1 MVKSKWLSFVLVFA
15 MLVSVFVPTGMTKAF
30 ASGTSYDSMVVPSIS
45 DDTTTKL
52 GTFMVDI
59 DPFVSNSEAIFELPD
74 TDYEIHQVKIGGV
87 LFDLSGDNSTV
98 ASDVYTGTANSDIK
112 KFQFKITK
120 TSDNGFKLYLD
131 YDGTKKLV
139 ESHSNDSNYG
149 SMGEL
154 KFPIELTR
162 VKVPSGA
169 SGDIKLTI
177 TGSGSGQ
184 LNDGSVVVATIGGGD
199 LTVAAVDT
207 KSFSDDGGN
216 VKIRITESAA
226 GKLTSK
232 DTLKLVLPD
241 GFKWDENTSDY
252 SVTSV
257 FGTNISNNVKVTP
270 NDDTLEIKLY
280 DGASGSTERAAVD
293 ITGKNGAKIIVVD
306 DSTKAK
312 EGDVIAKVRGSYDV
326 TPSEI
331 TVGTYG
337 QYDTTISATDSS
349 VVAFSGQY
357 DQENSSNDINKVSDI
372 QIKESVVGSL
382 VNGRTILLTLPTNAR
397 WYKIDDTKVTKE
409 NNVGKNF
416 EVDSDNGVHLWFE
429 GLQGTDN
436 RTAKFVVKR
445 DPNST
450 GKNPAK
456 LKIENNYV
464 ALEPGVTGDL
474 KVTVGG
480 TAGLST
486 DSITLAKV
494 VNPVTVTADK
504 TNVKIGVSNQAAG
517 KIDISEYQ
525 AGAIYTNHGKNTLD
539 LILPDGVKFTSKP
552 TVKVTSGDLDID
564 NVNLVSDKSGNDN
577 KILRIEFKSDSTE
590 ASTIEVS
597 NIYYDVDRTVG
608 EGDIQVKVGGSA
620 LVIVPSSSL
629 SNYKDKDG
637 YKDDYHTL
645 DYADIYFSG
654 EDYLVKVANATVVTP
669 APNATNQTA
678 VFTINSTTYTV
689 NGVQNT
695 LDSAP
700 YVKNGRTYLPTRYVA
715 YALGVSSDNVLWD
728 GTKATFILGNRV
740 VQVTPGSTTLT
751 INGAPVTMDAPA
763 EIVNGRV
770 MVPFRWIAQAFGAQV
785 QWDATNQTVT
795 MTLQAQ

>member
-87 LFDLSGDNSTV
+87 SFDLSGDEAKYVSGNNGTV
-98 ASDVYTGTANSDIK
+98 TSDVYTGAANSDIK
-112 KFQFKITK
+112 AFQFKITK

-131 YDGTKKLV
+131 YDGTKTLV
-139 ESHSNDSNYG
+139 DSNQNYG

-207 KSFSDDGGN
+207 NSFSDAGGY

-226 GKLTSK
+226 GKLNAK
-232 DTLKLVLPD
+232 DEFKLELPD
-241 GFKWDENTSDY
+241 GFEWGNVENTVLNNTYKKGATIVYGDLGGSKQLTIKNDTNNKPVGFNEVNFVSD
-252 SVTSV
+252 
-257 FGTNISNNVKVTP
+257 G
-270 NDDTLEIKLY
+270 DTLKVYLTSDNYKSKSKVAIDFWVPINVTDTSE
-280 DGASGSTERAAVD
+280 
-293 ITGKNGAKIIVVD
+293 
-306 DSTKAK
+306 AK
-312 EGDVIAKVRGSYDV
+312 EGDVVAKVKGDYDV
-326 TPSEI
+326 TPTEL

-337 QYDTTISATDSS
+337 DYNVSVSAEDSS
-349 VVAFSGQY
+349 TVALAGQN
-357 DQENSSNDINKVSDI
+357 DQDVSDI
-372 QIKESVVGSL
+372 TIKESIKGSL
-382 VNGRTILLTLPTNAR
+382 IKGRSILITLPSNAR
-397 WYKIDDTKVTKE
+397 WYKIDDEEVNPYTDDDQI
-409 NNVGKNF
+409 ND
-416 EVDSDNGVHLWFE
+416 VDSDNGVTLKLD
-429 GLQGTDN
+429 GLQGTDY
-436 RTAKFVVKR
+436 RTAKFVVEGSS
-445 DPNST
+445 DNST
-450 GKNPAK
+450 DPAE
-456 LKIENNYV
+456 LKIENLSV
-464 ALEPGVTGDL
+464 ALDTGVTGDL
-474 KVTVGG
+474 VATVSGSQ
-480 TAGLST
+480 GLT
-486 DSITLAKV
+486 GDITLAKV
-494 VNPVTVTADK
+494 VNPVKVTADK
-504 TNVKIGVSNQAAG
+504 ANVKLGVSDQAAG
-517 KIDISEYQ
+517 DITISEYQ
-525 AGAIYTNHGKNTLD
+525 DGAIDTNDGDDPITLN
-539 LILPDGVKFTSKP
+539 LPDGVKFSSKP
-552 TVKVTSGDLDID
+552 TVDVTAGDIEVDR
-564 NVNLVSDKSGNDN
+564 VSLAND
-577 KILRIEFKSDSTE
+577 DSTLE
-590 ASTIEVS
+590 IYFKDDSNTASTIKIS
-597 NIYYDVDRTVG
+597 NIKYDVDRTVG
-608 EGDIQVKVGGSA
+608 EGDIQVKVGGDA
-620 LVIVPSSSL
+620 LVTVAEQG
-629 SNYKDKDG
+629 YKDKDG
-637 YKDDYHTL
+637 DMHEF
-645 DYADIYFSG
+645 FSG
-654 EDYLVKVANATVVTP
+654 NDYITKVANATVVTP

-700 YVKNGRTYLPTRYVA
+700 YVKNGRTYLPARYVA
-715 YALGVSSDNVLWD
+715 YALGVSSDNVIWD
-728 GTKATFILGNRV
+728 GTKATFILNNRV
-740 VQVTPGSTTLT
+740 VQVTPGSTTLVIGT
-751 INGAPVTMDAPA
+751 GATVTMDAPA

>member
-1 MVKSKWLSFVLVFA
+1 
-15 MLVSVFVPTGMTKAF
+15 
-30 ASGTSYDSMVVPSIS
+30 
-45 DDTTTKL
+45 
-52 GTFMVDI
+52 
-59 DPFVSNSEAIFELPD
+59 
-74 TDYEIHQVKIGGV
+74 
-87 LFDLSGDNSTV
+87 
-98 ASDVYTGTANSDIK
+98 
-112 KFQFKITK
+112 
-120 TSDNGFKLYLD
+120 
-131 YDGTKKLV
+131 
-139 ESHSNDSNYG
+139 
-149 SMGEL
+149 
-154 KFPIELTR
+154 
-162 VKVPSGA
+162 
-169 SGDIKLTI
+169 
-177 TGSGSGQ
+177 
-184 LNDGSVVVATIGGGD
+184 
-199 LTVAAVDT
+199 
-207 KSFSDDGGN
+207 
-216 VKIRITESAA
+216 
-226 GKLTSK
+226 
-232 DTLKLVLPD
+232 
-241 GFKWDENTSDY
+241 
-252 SVTSV
+252 
-257 FGTNISNNVKVTP
+257 
-270 NDDTLEIKLY
+270 
-280 DGASGSTERAAVD
+280 
-293 ITGKNGAKIIVVD
+293 
-306 DSTKAK
+306 
-312 EGDVIAKVRGSYDV
+312 
-326 TPSEI
+326 
-331 TVGTYG
+331 
-337 QYDTTISATDSS
+337 
-349 VVAFSGQY
+349 
-357 DQENSSNDINKVSDI
+357 
-372 QIKESVVGSL
+372 
-382 VNGRTILLTLPTNAR
+382 
-397 WYKIDDTKVTKE
+397 
-409 NNVGKNF
+409 
-416 EVDSDNGVHLWFE
+416 
-429 GLQGTDN
+429 
-436 RTAKFVVKR
+436 
-445 DPNST
+445 
-450 GKNPAK
+450 
-456 LKIENNYV
+456 
-464 ALEPGVTGDL
+464 L

-564 NVNLVSDKSGNDN
+564 NVNLVSNNNGNDN
-577 KILRIEFKSDSTE
+577 KILRIEFKNDSTV

-608 EGDIQVKVGGSA
+608 EGDIQVKVGGTA
-620 LVIVPSSSL
+620 LVTVPQDHVYASSY
-629 SNYKDKDG
+629 SNPSDEVK
-637 YKDDYHTL
+637 TL

-654 EDYLVKVANATVVTP
+654 NDYIAKVANATVVTP
-669 APNATNQTA
+669 APNATKQTA

>member
-30 ASGTSYDSMVVPSIS
+30 ATGTSYDSVVVPSIS

-87 LFDLSGDNSTV
+87 SFDLSGEEPKYVGSNDKKDSNYDPNYNSNTV
-98 ASDVYTGTANSDIK
+98 AKDVYTGTGNKD
-112 KFQFKITK
+112 FQFEITK
-120 TSDNGFKLYLD
+120 TSDNGFKLYLKD
-131 YDGTKKLV
+131 DNKN
-139 ESHSNDSNYG
+139 E
-149 SMGEL
+149 EL
-154 KFPIELTR
+154 KFPIELTE

-184 LNDGSVVVATIGGGD
+184 LKNGSVVVATIGGGD

-226 GKLTSK
+226 GKLKSK

-241 GFKWDENTSDY
+241 GFKWGDDY

-257 FGTNISNNVKVTP
+257 FGTDISGSVKVTP
-270 NDDTLEIKLY
+270 NDDTLEIKLK
-280 DGASGSTERAAVD
+280 DGASVSTEKAAID
-293 ITGKNGAKIIVVD
+293 ITAKIDVD

-357 DQENSSNDINKVSDI
+357 DQEESSNDINKVSDI

-397 WYKIDDTKVTKE
+397 WYKIDDKKVTNKD
-409 NNVGKNF
+409 NVGKNF
-416 EVDSDNGVHLWFE
+416 EVDSDNGVKLEFA

-450 GKNPAK
+450 GKDPAE

-564 NVNLVSDKSGNDN
+564 NVNLVSDNSGNDN
-577 KILRIEFKSDSTE
+577 KILRIEFKRDSTE

-620 LVIVPSSSL
+620 LVTVPSSSL

-637 YKDDYHTL
+637 YKDDYDTL

-654 EDYLVKVANATVVTP
+654 EDYVVKVANATVVTP

-700 YVKNGRTYLPTRYVA
+700 YVKDGRTYLPTRYVA

-740 VQVTPGSTTLT
+740 VQVVPGTTTLI
-751 INGAPVTMDAPA
+751 INGATVTMDAPA

-785 QWDATNQTVT
+785 NWDDATQTVT